1 MKLRLCIGKWLFAVF
16 GPFGAVGSPAYPNN
30 FDIIRD
36 PNIDASLIVDS
47 TTFISFFIF
56 AAVAAF
62 TPGPNN
68 LLLSTSGALFGF
80 RRTVPHVLGVI
91 VGFLFI
97 VLTACLG
104 LGWVLS
110 QVPALMRVLQW
121 GGVIVIGY
129 LAIQFWNLSPGEQ
142 ESRGR
147 PMRFIEALM
156 FQWIN
161 PKGVVV
167 IISAISAY
175 AGESAQERE
184 VVAII
189 LGVFFVVT
197 SGSATLWAYAGSWIS
212 RYLKTGA
219 RQRWFN
225 RIAAGAL
232 IATTLPA
239 LTRL

>member
-1 MKLRLCIGKWLFAVF
+1 
-16 GPFGAVGSPAYPNN
+16 
-30 FDIIRD
+30 
-36 PNIDASLIVDS
+36 
-47 TTFISFFIF
+47 
-56 AAVAAF
+56 
-62 TPGPNN
+62 
-68 LLLSTSGALFGF
+68 
-80 RRTVPHVLGVI
+80 
-91 VGFLFI
+91 
-97 VLTACLG
+97 
-104 LGWVLS
+104 
-110 QVPALMRVLQW
+110 
-121 GGVIVIGY
+121 
-129 LAIQFWNLSPGEQ
+129 
-142 ESRGR
+142 
-147 PMRFIEALM
+147 M

-161 PKGVVV
+161 PKGLVV

-212 RYLKTGA
+212 RYFKTGT

-225 RIAAGAL
+225 RIAASAL